1 MDIVSEVTE
10 RGVTERRV
18 TLKVDEEVPGIVW
31 LPEGVEGA
39 RPTVVLGHGGVVH
52 KRAPEVLGLARR
64 LVRHLGYAAIALD
77 APGHGDRIIDKE
89 AARAQRRALQA
100 RIEQGPG
107 APAPQITDPAQAKEW
122 ARRVSGHVKEL
133 SALLDDTEAS
143 GLTDGR
149 LGYWGMS
156 MGTGIG
162 LNFVATDSRIKAAV
176 LGLSGLGGGMGGT
189 AFETNARSLRVP
201 ILFLL
206 QWNDELVSRE
216 SGLKLFD
223 AIGSEHKTL
232 HVNPGGHTQVPVF
245 ENDSAELFF
254 SRHLGP
260 VE

>member
-1 MDIVSEVTE
+1 MEILSEATE

-18 TLKVDEEVPGIVW
+18 TLKVDEDVPGIVW
-31 LPEGVEGA
+31 LPEAADGP

-77 APGHGDRIIDKE
+77 APGHGDRIVDKD
-89 AARAQRRALQA
+89 AAREQRRALQA
-100 RIEQGPG
+100 RIEQGAG
-107 APAPQITDPAQAKEW
+107 AAAPPVTDAAQAQAW
-122 ARRVSGHVKEL
+122 LARVSGHVKEL
-133 SALLDDTEAS
+133 SALLDDTQAS
-143 GLTDGR
+143 GLTDDR

-162 LNFVATDSRIKAAV
+162 LNFVATDRRIKAAV
-176 LGLSGLGGGMGGT
+176 LGLFGLGGGMGGSD
-189 AFETNARSLRVP
+189 FETNARSLEVP

-206 QWNDELVSRE
+206 QRNDELVDLE
-216 SGLKLFD
+216 SGIKLFD
-223 AIGSEHKTL
+223 AIGSEDKTL

-260 VE
+260 A